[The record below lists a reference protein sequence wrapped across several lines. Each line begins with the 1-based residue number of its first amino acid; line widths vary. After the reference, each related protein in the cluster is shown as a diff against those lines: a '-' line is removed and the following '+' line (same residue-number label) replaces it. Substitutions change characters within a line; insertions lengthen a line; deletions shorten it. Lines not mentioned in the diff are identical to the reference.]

1 MSELERLRVVTGY
14 EFLKHIRRRRLYV
27 ILGLTLIAELAVLIL
42 LPTLM
47 EGYPDNVM
55 VMAAMLSI
63 GPSMAVIGAV
73 FFSGD
78 AIAGE
83 FESRTGFLLFP
94 NPVKRSTLVMG
105 KYLASCAA
113 VILLIIFGYAIV
125 CISLLA
131 IYGNIPIET
140 AKSFGLCLLYAGSVL
155 SVTFFFSSVSKGAM
169 GATVI
174 TLVFIMVICG
184 IIESV
189 LMMAGKPYW
198 FILSAGGDS
207 IAMVYGGYELLL
219 AGIMPP
225 GGMEG
230 MPHGGSMLSMLK
242 TPDIGLCAL
251 AMAIYM
257 VVCFLLSIW
266 ITKRRQLA

>member
-1 MSELERLRVVTGY
+1 
-14 EFLKHIRRRRLYV
+14 
-27 ILGLTLIAELAVLIL
+27 
-42 LPTLM
+42 M

-73 FFSGD
+73 FFAGD

-94 NPVKRSTLVMG
+94 NPVRRITLVMG

-113 VILLIIFGYAIV
+113 VILLIIFGYVIV
-125 CISLLA
+125 SISLLA

-140 AKSFGLCLLYAGSVL
+140 AKSFGLCLLYAGSVI
-155 SVTFFFSSVSKGAM
+155 SVTFFSSSLSKGGM

-198 FILSAGGDS
+198 FILSAAGDS
-207 IAMVYGGYELLL
+207 VSTVYGSYELLL
-219 AGIMPP
+219 EGIMPP
-225 GGMEG
+225 GSMEE
-230 MPHGGSMLSMLK
+230 MPHGGRLLSALK

-251 AMAIYM
+251 AMVIYM
-257 VVCFLLSIW
+257 VVGFALSIW